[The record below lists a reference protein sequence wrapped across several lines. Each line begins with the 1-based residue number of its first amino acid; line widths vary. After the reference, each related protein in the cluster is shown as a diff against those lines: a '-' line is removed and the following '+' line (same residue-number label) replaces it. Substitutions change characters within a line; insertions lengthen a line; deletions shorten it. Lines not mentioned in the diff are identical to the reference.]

1 MSVEKNIEMLG
12 KKYSDY
18 MVEMRRYFH
27 ENPEPSSEEYNTSA
41 KIKSELDKMGIPY
54 ISIAGTG
61 VIGTITGVKPG
72 KTVALRADMD
82 ALQVNECTGLPFA
95 SKKEGLMHA
104 CGHDGHIASLLGA
117 AKILNEIKDEIHGT
131 VKLFFQPAEETAQGA
146 KKMIEEGALEGVD
159 GVFGIHL
166 WADIELGK
174 ISVEAGPRMA
184 STDLFR
190 IKVTGKGGHGSL
202 PHQGVDAVVVG
213 SAIVMNLQSIVSREI
228 SPLEPAVVSVGQI
241 KSGSRF
247 NVIAP
252 DAFMD
257 GTTRAFSAE
266 VRGKFHSMIDRIAKN
281 TAEAYR
287 ATAVTEY
294 EYLVPVTINDERCSE
309 IAEEAVRET
318 FGEEALTK
326 FPKITGSED
335 FSYFSNERE
344 GVLCFV
350 GTGTENYYPHH
361 HPKFAVDERALPI
374 SASMYA
380 AYAVNYLK
388 K

>member
-1 MSVEKNIEMLG
+1 MSGKNIQKLG
-12 KKYSDY
+12 EKYKDY

-27 ENPEPSSEEYNTSA
+27 ENPEPSTEEYNTSA
-41 KIKSELDKMGIPY
+41 KIKEELDKMGISY
-54 ISIAGTG
+54 VSAAGTG
-61 VIGTITGVKPG
+61 VIGTIQGGKPG

-82 ALQVNECTGLPFA
+82 ALQVKECTGLPFA

-117 AKILNEIKDEIHGT
+117 AKILNEIKDEIQGT
-131 VKLFFQPAEETAQGA
+131 VKLFFQPAEETAWGA

-159 GVFGIHL
+159 GVFGIHI

-202 PHQGVDAVVVG
+202 PHQGVDAIVAG

-228 SPLEPAVVSVGQI
+228 SPLETAVVSVGQI

-252 DAFMD
+252 EAFMD

-266 VRGKFHSMIDRIAKN
+266 VRGKFHGMIDRIAKN
-281 TAEAYR
+281 TAAAYR
-287 ATAVTEY
+287 AEAVTEY
-294 EYLVPVTINDERCSE
+294 EYLVPVTINDERCSK

-318 FGEEALTK
+318 FGEEALTT

-361 HPKFAVDERALPI
+361 HPKFSVDERALPI
-374 SASMYA
+374 AASMYA

>member
-1 MSVEKNIEMLG
+1 MSGKNIQKLG
-12 KKYSDY
+12 EKYKDY

-27 ENPEPSSEEYNTSA
+27 ENPEPSTEEYNTSA
-41 KIKSELDKMGIPY
+41 KIKEELDKMGIPY
-54 ISIAGTG
+54 VSAAGTG
-61 VIGTITGVKPG
+61 VIGTIQGGKPG

-82 ALQVNECTGLPFA
+82 ALQVKECTGLPFA

-117 AKILNEIKDEIHGT
+117 AKILNEIKDEIQGT
-131 VKLFFQPAEETAQGA
+131 VKLFFQPAEETAWGA

-159 GVFGIHL
+159 GEFGIHI

-202 PHQGVDAVVVG
+202 PHQGVDAVVAG

-228 SPLEPAVVSVGQI
+228 SPLETAVVSVGQI

-252 DAFMD
+252 EAFMD

-266 VRGKFHSMIDRIAKN
+266 VRGKFHGMIDRIAKN
-281 TAEAYR
+281 TAAAYR
-287 ATAVTEY
+287 AEAVTEY
-294 EYLVPVTINDERCSE
+294 EYLVPVTINDERCSK

-318 FGEEALTK
+318 FGEEALTT

-361 HPKFAVDERALPI
+361 HPKFSVDERALPVA
-374 SASMYA
+374 ASMYA

>member
-27 ENPEPSSEEYNTSA
+27 ENPEPSTEEYNTSA
-41 KIKSELDKMGIPY
+41 KIKNELDKMGIPY
-54 ISIAGTG
+54 TSIAGTG
-61 VIGTITGVKPG
+61 IIGTITGAKQG

-131 VKLFFQPAEETAQGA
+131 VKLFFQPAEETAWGA
-146 KKMIEEGALEGVD
+146 KKMIEEGAIEGVD

-174 ISVEAGPRMA
+174 ISVEAGARMA

-294 EYLVPVTINDERCSE
+294 EYLVPVTINDESCST
-309 IAEEAVRET
+309 IAEETVRET

>member
-12 KKYSDY
+12 KKYSNY

-61 VIGTITGVKPG
+61 IIGTITGTKPG

-294 EYLVPVTINDERCSE
+294 EYLVPVTINDERCSA

>member
-1 MSVEKNIEMLG
+1 MSGKNIQKLG
-12 KKYSDY
+12 EKYKDY

-27 ENPEPSSEEYNTSA
+27 ENPEPSTEEYNTSA
-41 KIKSELDKMGIPY
+41 KIKEELDKMGISY
-54 ISIAGTG
+54 VSAAGTG
-61 VIGTITGVKPG
+61 VIGTIQGGKPG

-82 ALQVNECTGLPFA
+82 ALQVKECTGFPFA

-104 CGHDGHIASLLGA
+104 RGHDGHIASLLGA
-117 AKILNEIKDEIHGT
+117 AKILNEIKDEIQGT
-131 VKLFFQPAEETAQGA
+131 VKLFFQPAEETAWGA

-159 GVFGIHL
+159 GVFGIHI

-202 PHQGVDAVVVG
+202 PHQGVDAVVAG

-228 SPLEPAVVSVGQI
+228 SPLETAVVSVGQI

-252 DAFMD
+252 EAFMD

-266 VRGKFHSMIDRIAKN
+266 VRGKFHGMIDRIAKN
-281 TAEAYR
+281 TAAAYR
-287 ATAVTEY
+287 AEAVTEY
-294 EYLVPVTINDERCSE
+294 EYLVPVTINDERCSK

-318 FGEEALTK
+318 FGEEALTT

-361 HPKFAVDERALPI
+361 HPKFSVDERALPI
-374 SASMYA
+374 AASMYA

>member
-190 IKVTGKGGHGSL
+190 IKVRKGRTWFS
-202 PHQGVDAVVVG
+202 
-213 SAIVMNLQSIVSREI
+213 SSSR
-228 SPLEPAVVSVGQI
+228 SRCSC
-241 KSGSRF
+241 SRF
-247 NVIAP
+247 
-252 DAFMD
+252 
-257 GTTRAFSAE
+257 
-266 VRGKFHSMIDRIAKN
+266 
-281 TAEAYR
+281 
-287 ATAVTEY
+287 
-294 EYLVPVTINDERCSE
+294 
-309 IAEEAVRET
+309 
-318 FGEEALTK
+318 
-326 FPKITGSED
+326 
-335 FSYFSNERE
+335 SNSHESSVYCKQR
-344 GVLCFV
+344 
-350 GTGTENYYPHH
+350 
-361 HPKFAVDERALPI
+361 DI
-374 SASMYA
+374 SS
-380 AYAVNYLK
+380 
-388 K
+388 

>member
-1 MSVEKNIEMLG
+1 MSGKNIQKLG
-12 KKYSDY
+12 EKYKDY

-27 ENPEPSSEEYNTSA
+27 ENPEPSTEEYNTSA
-41 KIKSELDKMGIPY
+41 KIKEELDKMGISY
-54 ISIAGTG
+54 VSAAGTG
-61 VIGTITGVKPG
+61 VIGTIQGGKPG

-82 ALQVNECTGLPFA
+82 ALQVKECTGFPFA

-117 AKILNEIKDEIHGT
+117 AKILNEIKDEIQGT
-131 VKLFFQPAEETAQGA
+131 VKLFFQPAEETAWGA

-159 GVFGIHL
+159 GVFGIHI

-202 PHQGVDAVVVG
+202 PHQGVDAVVAG

-228 SPLEPAVVSVGQI
+228 SPLETAVVSVGQI

-252 DAFMD
+252 EAFMD

-266 VRGKFHSMIDRIAKN
+266 VRGKFHEMIDRIAKN
-281 TAEAYR
+281 TAAAYR
-287 ATAVTEY
+287 AEAVTEY
-294 EYLVPVTINDERCSE
+294 EYLVPVTINDERCSK

-318 FGEEALTK
+318 FGEEALTT

-361 HPKFAVDERALPI
+361 HPKFSVDERALPI
-374 SASMYA
+374 AASMYA

>member
-1 MSVEKNIEMLG
+1 MSGKNIQKLG
-12 KKYSDY
+12 EKYKDY
-18 MVEMRRYFH
+18 IVEMRRYFH
-27 ENPEPSSEEYNTSA
+27 ENPEPSTEEYNTSA
-41 KIKSELDKMGIPY
+41 KIKEELDKMGISY
-54 ISIAGTG
+54 VSAAGTG
-61 VIGTITGVKPG
+61 VIGTIQGGKPG

-82 ALQVNECTGLPFA
+82 ALQVKECTGFPFA

-117 AKILNEIKDEIHGT
+117 AKILNEIKDEIQGT
-131 VKLFFQPAEETAQGA
+131 VKLFFQPAEETAWGA

-159 GVFGIHL
+159 GVFGIHI

-202 PHQGVDAVVVG
+202 PHQGVDAVVAG

-228 SPLEPAVVSVGQI
+228 SPLETAVVSVGQI

-252 DAFMD
+252 EAFMD

-266 VRGKFHSMIDRIAKN
+266 VRGKFHEMIDRIAKN
-281 TAEAYR
+281 TAAAYR
-287 ATAVTEY
+287 AEAVTEY
-294 EYLVPVTINDERCSE
+294 EYLVPVTINDERCSK

-318 FGEEALTK
+318 FGEEALTT

-361 HPKFAVDERALPI
+361 HPKFSVDERALPI
-374 SASMYA
+374 TASMYA

>member
-1 MSVEKNIEMLG
+1 MSGKNIQKLG
-12 KKYSDY
+12 EKYKDY

-27 ENPEPSSEEYNTSA
+27 ENPEPSTEEYNTSA
-41 KIKSELDKMGIPY
+41 KIKEELDKMGISY
-54 ISIAGTG
+54 VSAAGTG
-61 VIGTITGVKPG
+61 VIGTIQGGKPG

-82 ALQVNECTGLPFA
+82 ALQVKECTGLPFT

-117 AKILNEIKDEIHGT
+117 AKILNEIKDEIQGT
-131 VKLFFQPAEETAQGA
+131 VKLFFQPAEETAWGA

-159 GVFGIHL
+159 GVFGIHI

-202 PHQGVDAVVVG
+202 PHQGVDAVVAG

-228 SPLEPAVVSVGQI
+228 SPIETAVVSVGQI

-252 DAFMD
+252 EAFMD

-266 VRGKFHSMIDRIAKN
+266 VRGKFHGMIDRIAKN
-281 TAEAYR
+281 TAAAYR
-287 ATAVTEY
+287 AEAVTEY
-294 EYLVPVTINDERCSE
+294 EYLVPVTINDERCSK

-318 FGEEALTK
+318 FGEEALTT

-361 HPKFAVDERALPI
+361 HPKFSVDERALPVA
-374 SASMYA
+374 ASMYA

>member
-1 MSVEKNIEMLG
+1 MSGKNIQKLG
-12 KKYSDY
+12 EKYKDY

-27 ENPEPSSEEYNTSA
+27 ENPEPSTEEYNTSA
-41 KIKSELDKMGIPY
+41 KIKEELDKMGISY
-54 ISIAGTG
+54 VSAAGTG
-61 VIGTITGVKPG
+61 VIGTIQGGKPG

-82 ALQVNECTGLPFA
+82 ALQVKECTGLPFA

-117 AKILNEIKDEIHGT
+117 AKILNEIKDEIQGT
-131 VKLFFQPAEETAQGA
+131 VKLFFQPAEETAWGA

-159 GVFGIHL
+159 GVFGIHI

-202 PHQGVDAVVVG
+202 PHQGVDAVVAG

-228 SPLEPAVVSVGQI
+228 SPIETAVVSVGQI

-252 DAFMD
+252 EAFMD

-266 VRGKFHSMIDRIAKN
+266 VRGKFHGMIDRIAKN
-281 TAEAYR
+281 TAAAYR
-287 ATAVTEY
+287 AEAVTEY
-294 EYLVPVTINDERCSE
+294 EYLVPVTINDERCSK

-318 FGEEALTK
+318 FGEEALTT

-361 HPKFAVDERALPI
+361 HPKFSVDERALPVA
-374 SASMYA
+374 ASMYA

>member
-1 MSVEKNIEMLG
+1 MSGKNIQKLG
-12 KKYSDY
+12 EKYKDY

-27 ENPEPSSEEYNTSA
+27 ENPEPSTEEYNTSA
-41 KIKSELDKMGIPY
+41 KIKEELDKMGIPY
-54 ISIAGTG
+54 VSAAGTG
-61 VIGTITGVKPG
+61 VIGTIQGGKPG

-82 ALQVNECTGLPFA
+82 ALQVKECTGLPFA
-95 SKKEGLMHA
+95 SQKEGLMHA

-117 AKILNEIKDEIHGT
+117 AKILNEIKDEIQGT
-131 VKLFFQPAEETAQGA
+131 VKLFFQPAEETAWGA

-159 GVFGIHL
+159 GVFGIHI

-190 IKVTGKGGHGSL
+190 IKVIGKGGHGSL
-202 PHQGVDAVVVG
+202 PHQGVDAVVAG

-228 SPLEPAVVSVGQI
+228 SPLETAVVSVGQI

-252 DAFMD
+252 EAFMD

-266 VRGKFHSMIDRIAKN
+266 VRGKFHGMIDRIAKN
-281 TAEAYR
+281 TAAAYR
-287 ATAVTEY
+287 AEAVTEY
-294 EYLVPVTINDERCSE
+294 EYLVPVTINDERCSK

-318 FGEEALTK
+318 FGEDVLTT

-361 HPKFAVDERALPI
+361 HPKFSVDERALPVA
-374 SASMYA
+374 ASMYA

>member
-54 ISIAGTG
+54 ISMAGTG

-294 EYLVPVTINDERCSE
+294 EYLVPVTINDERCSA

>member
-294 EYLVPVTINDERCSE
+294 EYLVPVTINDERCSA

-361 HPKFAVDERALPI
+361 HPKFTVDERALPI

>member
-1 MSVEKNIEMLG
+1 MSGKNIQKLG
-12 KKYSDY
+12 EKYKDY

-27 ENPEPSSEEYNTSA
+27 ENPEPSTEEYNTSA
-41 KIKSELDKMGIPY
+41 KIKEELDKMGIPY
-54 ISIAGTG
+54 VSAAGTG
-61 VIGTITGVKPG
+61 VIGTIQGGKPG

-82 ALQVNECTGLPFA
+82 ALQVKECTGLPFA
-95 SKKEGLMHA
+95 SKKGGLMHA

-117 AKILNEIKDEIHGT
+117 AKILNEIKDEIQGT
-131 VKLFFQPAEETAQGA
+131 VKLFFQPAEETAWGA

-159 GVFGIHL
+159 GVFGIHI

-202 PHQGVDAVVVG
+202 PHQGVDAVVAG

-228 SPLEPAVVSVGQI
+228 SPLETAVVSVGQI

-252 DAFMD
+252 EAFMD

-266 VRGKFHSMIDRIAKN
+266 VRGKFHGMIDRIAKN
-281 TAEAYR
+281 TAAAYR
-287 ATAVTEY
+287 AEAVTEY
-294 EYLVPVTINDERCSE
+294 EYLVPVTINDERCSK

-318 FGEEALTK
+318 FGEEALTT

-361 HPKFAVDERALPI
+361 HPKFSVDERALPVA
-374 SASMYA
+374 ASMYA

>member
-1 MSVEKNIEMLG
+1 MLG
-12 KKYSDY
+12 KNIQKLGEKYKDY

-27 ENPEPSSEEYNTSA
+27 ENPEPSTEEYNTSA
-41 KIKSELDKMGIPY
+41 KIKEELDKMGISY
-54 ISIAGTG
+54 VSAAGTG
-61 VIGTITGVKPG
+61 VIGTIQGGKPG

-82 ALQVNECTGLPFA
+82 ALQVKECTGLPFA

-117 AKILNEIKDEIHGT
+117 AKILNEIKDEIQGT
-131 VKLFFQPAEETAQGA
+131 VKLFFQPAEETAWGA

-159 GVFGIHL
+159 GVFGIHI

-202 PHQGVDAVVVG
+202 PHQGVDAVVAG
-213 SAIVMNLQSIVSREI
+213 SAIVMNLQSIVSREV
-228 SPLEPAVVSVGQI
+228 SPLETAVVSVGQI

-252 DAFMD
+252 EAFMD

-266 VRGKFHSMIDRIAKN
+266 VRGKFHGMIDRIAKN
-281 TAEAYR
+281 TAAAYR
-287 ATAVTEY
+287 AEAVTEY
-294 EYLVPVTINDERCSE
+294 EYLVPVTINDERCSK

-318 FGEEALTK
+318 FGEEALTT

-361 HPKFAVDERALPI
+361 HPKFSVDERALPVA
-374 SASMYA
+374 ASMYA

>member
-1 MSVEKNIEMLG
+1 MSGKNIQKLG
-12 KKYSDY
+12 EKYKDY

-27 ENPEPSSEEYNTSA
+27 ENPEPSTEEYNTSA
-41 KIKSELDKMGIPY
+41 KIKEELDKMGISY
-54 ISIAGTG
+54 VSAAGTG
-61 VIGTITGVKPG
+61 VIGTIQGGKPG

-82 ALQVNECTGLPFA
+82 ALQVKECTGLPFA

-117 AKILNEIKDEIHGT
+117 AKILNEIKDEIQGT
-131 VKLFFQPAEETAQGA
+131 VKLFFQPAEETAWGA
-146 KKMIEEGALEGVD
+146 KKMIEEGALEDVD
-159 GVFGIHL
+159 GVFGIHI

-202 PHQGVDAVVVG
+202 PHQGVDAVVAG

-228 SPLEPAVVSVGQI
+228 SPLETAVVSVGQI

-252 DAFMD
+252 EAFMD

-266 VRGKFHSMIDRIAKN
+266 VRGKFHGMIDRIAKN
-281 TAEAYR
+281 TAAAYR
-287 ATAVTEY
+287 AEAVTEY
-294 EYLVPVTINDERCSE
+294 EYLVPVTINDERCSK

-318 FGEEALTK
+318 FGEEALTT

-361 HPKFAVDERALPI
+361 HPKFSVDERALPVA
-374 SASMYA
+374 ASMYA

>member
-61 VIGTITGVKPG
+61 IIGTIIGTKPG

-82 ALQVNECTGLPFA
+82 ALQVNECTGLLFA

-294 EYLVPVTINDERCSE
+294 EYLVPVTINDERCST
-309 IAEEAVRET
+309 IAEETVRET

>member
-1 MSVEKNIEMLG
+1 
-12 KKYSDY
+12 
-18 MVEMRRYFH
+18 
-27 ENPEPSSEEYNTSA
+27 
-41 KIKSELDKMGIPY
+41 
-54 ISIAGTG
+54 
-61 VIGTITGVKPG
+61 
-72 KTVALRADMD
+72 
-82 ALQVNECTGLPFA
+82 
-95 SKKEGLMHA
+95 MHA

-117 AKILNEIKDEIHGT
+117 AKILNEIKDEIQGT
-131 VKLFFQPAEETAQGA
+131 VKLFFQPAEETAWGA

-228 SPLEPAVVSVGQI
+228 SPLETAVVSVGQI

-252 DAFMD
+252 EAFMD

-266 VRGKFHSMIDRIAKN
+266 VRGKFHGMIDRIAKN

-294 EYLVPVTINDERCSE
+294 EYLVPVTINDERCSA

-318 FGEEALTK
+318 FGEEALTT

>member
-117 AKILNEIKDEIHGT
+117 AKILNEIKDEIYGT

-228 SPLEPAVVSVGQI
+228 SPFEPAVVSVGQI

-294 EYLVPVTINDERCSE
+294 EYLVPVTINDERCSA

-374 SASMYA
+374 SASMYV

>member
-12 KKYSDY
+12 KKYSNY

-61 VIGTITGVKPG
+61 IIGTITGTKPG

-294 EYLVPVTINDERCSE
+294 EYLVPVTINDERCSA

-361 HPKFAVDERALPI
+361 HPKFAVDERSLPI

>member
-12 KKYSDY
+12 KKYSNY

-61 VIGTITGVKPG
+61 IIGTITGTKPG

-294 EYLVPVTINDERCSE
+294 EYLVPVTINDERCSK

>member
-12 KKYSDY
+12 KKYSNY

-61 VIGTITGVKPG
+61 IIGTITGTKPG

-174 ISVEAGPRMA
+174 ISVEAGPRMT

-294 EYLVPVTINDERCSE
+294 EYLVPVTINDERCSA

-361 HPKFAVDERALPI
+361 HPKFAVDERSLPI

>member
-12 KKYSDY
+12 KKYSNY

-61 VIGTITGVKPG
+61 IIGTITGTKPG

-166 WADIELGK
+166 WEDIELGK

-294 EYLVPVTINDERCSE
+294 EYLVPVTINDERCSA

-361 HPKFAVDERALPI
+361 HPKFAVDERSLPI